1 MRWHILIRW
10 GVIISLF
17 VVILLVVVGS
27 DRDCGCSSGRYL
39 IILFL
44 IDWIEFDSID
54 YLYDIEMK
62 INKKNYYFTLG
73 LMIRWIEQSWA
84 KGEGIIE
91 ANVKLIYESDC
102 ELQKNRSKMWEQVR
116 STNNIITEVWWDIP
130 RWINYTT
137 K

>member
-1 MRWHILIRW
+1 M
-10 GVIISLF
+10 
-17 VVILLVVVGS
+17 GS
-27 DRDCGCSSGRYL
+27 DRDCDCSSGRYL

-91 ANVKLIYESDC
+91 GEG
-102 ELQKNRSKMWEQVR
+102 
-116 STNNIITEVWWDIP
+116 
-130 RWINYTT
+130 
-137 K
+137 